1 MVWQPD
7 IVLLNNADG
16 NYEVIYQAN
25 INIQTDGLVTWIP
38 PAIYQSTCPIDVRYF
53 PFDQQTC
60 KMKFAS
66 WTFAAN
72 EACIYRNLRT
82 KYLIIF
88 RSSLNRILF
97 RYSLQY
103 GDA

>member
-1 MVWQPD
+1 MPPTRLWQPD

-16 NYEVIYQAN
+16 NYEVLYKAN
-25 INIQTDGLVTWIP
+25 IVVYASGKVEWIP

-66 WTFAAN
+66 WTYTAN
-72 EACIYRNLRT
+72 EVEYYCLYI
-82 KYLIIF
+82 
-88 RSSLNRILF
+88 
-97 RYSLQY
+97 
-103 GDA
+103 

>member
-16 NYEVIYQAN
+16 NYEVMYKAN
-25 INIQTDGLVTWIP
+25 IVSNESGLVEWIP

-60 KMKFAS
+60 AMKFAS
-66 WTFAAN
+66 WTFTAN
-72 EACIYRNLRT
+72 EVPHQLIYIKMFFIDSDHHHIFGSL
-82 KYLIIF
+82 KYF
-88 RSSLNRILF
+88 
-97 RYSLQY
+97 
-103 GDA
+103 